1 MKEENH
7 FSVIPLF
14 PSPLISLIDE
24 TLCEDVEKLFLEC
37 DKNWL
42 VNSQNNN
49 LRTKDVHVLNLNGK
63 LLLSLTE
70 ISKELISSV
79 LKISNQ
85 IQITTS
91 WFTKVPSNEKGTPHT
106 HTNSWWS
113 GVYYFRDSMS
123 AIKFEKFPFGIDVV
137 SKTSEQN
144 EFNSLAFYAVPKK
157 GTLLLFPS
165 ELIHSIQKNDTE
177 FDRCTLA
184 FNIMPKGLIENGDST
199 FTF

>member
-1 MKEENH
+1 MKEKH
-7 FSVIPLF
+7 FNVIPLF
-14 PSPLISLIDE
+14 PFPLISLADE
-24 TLCEDVEKLFLEC
+24 SLCVEVEKLFLEC
-37 DKNWL
+37 DNNWL
-42 VNSQNNN
+42 INSENNN
-49 LRTKDVHVLNLNGK
+49 LRTKDIHVLNLNGK
-63 LLLSLTE
+63 LLLNLTE
-70 ISKELISSV
+70 ISKDLISTV
-79 LKISNQ
+79 LKVSNQ

-91 WFTKVPSNEKGTPHT
+91 WFTKVPPNGKGTPHT

-123 AIKFEKFPFGIDVV
+123 PIKFEKFASGIDVFT
-137 SKTSEQN
+137 KGIEQN
-144 EFNSLAFYAVPKK
+144 EFNSFAFYAVPKK

-177 FDRCTLA
+177 FDRCSLA